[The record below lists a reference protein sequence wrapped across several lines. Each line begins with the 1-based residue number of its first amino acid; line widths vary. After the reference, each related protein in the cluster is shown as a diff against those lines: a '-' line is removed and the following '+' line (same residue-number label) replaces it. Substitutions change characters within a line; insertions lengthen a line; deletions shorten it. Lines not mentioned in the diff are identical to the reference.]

1 MQAAALHPHLPGA
14 RAHLAMK
21 EAEQSRFAGAAR
33 SGDLDEL
40 AGAHRKRDVLE
51 DRVGAIRLRDPDQPD
66 RELLSRWSDGHGDI
80 PGRPV
85 LPLDVDSVGG

>member
-1 MQAAALHPHLPGA
+1 
-14 RAHLAMK
+14 MK
-21 EAEQSRFAGAAR
+21 ETKQSRFAGATR

-51 DRVGAIRLRDPDQPD
+51 DRVSAIRLRDPDKLD
-66 RELLSRWSDGHGDI
+66 RGLLSRWSDGHGDI
-80 PGRPV
+80 SGRPV